1 MSCSLRLPPPGM
13 RDQKPLLQAVAE
25 RKIDSPWI
33 EGYQTHYWGC
43 TCNNDII
50 NNAPQNWNLFFKIP
64 HEMNCF
70 NTNVWICIIGPS
82 LAHYSRPDSI
92 GFGYYAYHTCN
103 PIWCDYPYYTA
114 MKPYSLFHYRSY
126 FKNSL
131 HSLAYSIK
139 RHVRERD
146 WPIWKYGGV
155 IKR

>member
-25 RKIDSPWI
+25 RKIYSPWI
-33 EGYQTHYWGC
+33 EGYQTYYWGC

-92 GFGYYAYHTCN
+92 GLVIMHIT
-103 PIWCDYPYYTA
+103 
-114 MKPYSLFHYRSY
+114 
-126 FKNSL
+126 
-131 HSLAYSIK
+131 LAIQF
-139 RHVRERD
+139 
-146 WPIWKYGGV
+146 GV
-155 IKR
+155 IILTTLQWNLIHYFTIDHISKILYIHLHIA